1 MSLHLQSPA
10 NCKLKLMPTL
20 PLLLLAVCLSLASCE
35 TTSPPLPSL
44 LITTRDGVVQGAW
57 QHNPYANTSGCA
69 HQVACV
75 SVPHITPLAE
85 SVAVWKSIPYA
96 APPVATL
103 RFAPPQPPQPWTGVY
118 DATRYRDACVQ
129 PRCMHVARLCD
140 GL

>member
-1 MSLHLQSPA
+1 LQSFA

-20 PLLLLAVCLSLASCE
+20 PLLLLAVCFSLASCE
-35 TTSPPLPSL
+35 ATSPPLPSL
-44 LITTRDGVVQGAW
+44 LITTRNGMVQGAW

-69 HQVACV
+69 QQVACV
-75 SVPHITPLAE
+75 AVPHLTPLAE
-85 SVAVWKSIPYA
+85 SVAVWKSIPFA
-96 APPVATL
+96 APPVASL

-129 PRCMHVARLCD
+129 LRCMHVARLCG